1 MLTSI
6 VLSEKLESDAS
17 AAGEL
22 RSQEGGDDMERGQAA
37 RAGHATPAARAADT
51 TSVQQVEAVII
62 QCKVA
67 LGLHCGSRFS

>member
-51 TSVQQVEAVII
+51 TSVQQ
-62 QCKVA
+62 
-67 LGLHCGSRFS
+67 G